1 MIVDYVPVVIQVV
14 SIVVHATWGPR
25 YLRHRLPAVHVG
37 IYVIVEIVSN
47 LIGEEVVI
55 CVRSPLKESEDGDSE
70 VSNPKISVIL
80 DVVVCIR
87 N

>member
-25 YLRHRLPAVHVG
+25 YLRHGLPAVHVW

-47 LIGEEVVI
+47 LIGEEVVV
-55 CVRSPLKESEDGDSE
+55 CVRGPLKESEDGNSE
-70 VSNPKISVIL
+70 VSYPKIPVIF
-80 DVVVCIR
+80 DVVVSVS